1 MPVALITGANRGL
14 GLEFVRQYANDGW
27 HVIAC
32 CRAPEQSSE
41 LNALE
46 GDIDVRALDVA
57 DFSAIDGLASDLQGT
72 AIDVLV
78 ANAGIYGK
86 KGSSLRGVDYDE
98 WMDVFRINTQAP
110 LKIVEAFCSHV
121 AASEGKRLV
130 ALTSKM
136 GSVTENSSGGSY
148 VYRSSKAALNAVM
161 KSAAIDLSARGV
173 LSCVLHPGWVRT
185 DMGGPQGLIDAPE
198 SVAGMRAVIQG
209 LTQKNQWRLFRLR
222 RSRNS
227 LVG

>member
-14 GLEFVRQYANDGW
+14 GLEFVRQYADDGW

-32 CRAPEQSSE
+32 CRTPEAATE
-41 LNALE
+41 LNALD
-46 GDIDVRALDVA
+46 GDIEVRALDVV
-57 DFSAIDGLASDLQGT
+57 DFSAIDALASDLQGT

-78 ANAGIYGK
+78 ANAGMYGK
-86 KGSSLRGVDYDE
+86 KGASLRGVDYDE
-98 WMDVFRINTQAP
+98 WMDVFRTNTQAP

-136 GSVTENSSGGSY
+136 GSISDNDSGGSY

-185 DMGGPQGLIDAPE
+185 DMGGPQGLIDAPA
-198 SVAGMRAVIQG
+198 SVSGMRAVIQG
-209 LTQKNQWRLFRLR
+209 LTNETSGGFFDYSGKEIPW
-222 RSRNS
+222 
-227 LVG
+227 